1 MGVINLKI
9 SDETETLFR
18 IELLKRFT
26 KKKGIMGEQVD
37 IALKNWLFRKDVWV
51 QDLEEEKAPRYIR
64 NSEANNPKLEYFTG
78 LSMREKRLGLVGM
91 YYRLKSEG
99 SY

>member
-37 IALKNWLFRKDVWV
+37 VALRNWLYMREIWV
-51 QDLEEEKAPRYIR
+51 QDLEEENAPKYIM
-64 NSEANNPKLEYFTG
+64 NSEANNPKLKYFRRPP
-78 LSMREKRLGLVGM
+78 MREKKTGYVGI
-91 YYRLKSEG
+91 YYSLRPGASP
-99 SY
+99 